1 MRRVALITGS
11 SGLIGKELCREYISQ
26 GYHVYGVDLLPQERL
41 ENFTPIT
48 CDISQEVDIKKI
60 FLDITELHVLIN
72 NGAQADPYNKKIYEL
87 ELSEW
92 NKIIATNLTSVF
104 LMSKHS
110 APLLMKSQ
118 GSIINISST
127 RHKMC
132 EPHTEIYSTAKGG
145 VVSLTRAMSIS
156 LGPTVRVNSISPGWI
171 HDPHEKLSKED
182 HRQHPVGRVGEPRDI
197 AKLALYLS
205 SNDSSFVTGQDFIID
220 GGMTVKMIYQE

>member
-11 SGLIGKELCREYISQ
+11 SGLIGQELCREFISQ
-26 GYHVYGVDLLPQERL
+26 GFHVYGVDLKPMETL
-41 ENFTPIT
+41 ENFTPII
-48 CDISQEVDIKKI
+48 CDISKEEEVKKVFLEIK
-60 FLDITELHVLIN
+60 ELHVLIN
-72 NGAQADPYNKKIYEL
+72 NGAQADPYNKKLHEL

-92 NKIIATNLTSVF
+92 NKIMGTNLTSVF
-104 LMSKHS
+104 LMSKY
-110 APLLMKSQ
+110 AIPLLKKSQ
-118 GSIINISST
+118 GTIINISST

-171 HDPHEKLSKED
+171 HDPHEKLNEDD
-182 HRQHPVGRVGEPRDI
+182 HRQHPVGRVGVPRDI
-197 AKLALYLS
+197 AKLALYLGGD
-205 SNDSSFVTGQDFIID
+205 DSSFVTGQDFIVD